1 MSHPVLNA
9 DIAIT
14 LHSLKHLSLSVT
26 HLPYLIKIWQFRF
39 LKEVLFV
46 TQTAEMVTGSHGRL
60 GMNVQLLPPS
70 DRIQETRGEL
80 ASLSN

>member
-1 MSHPVLNA
+1 M
-9 DIAIT
+9 
-14 LHSLKHLSLSVT
+14 
-26 HLPYLIKIWQFRF
+26 
-39 LKEVLFV
+39 